1 MAVQT
6 QIQIRRGTA
15 AQWTSANPIL
25 ASGEFGYETDT
36 GNFKIGDGTTA
47 WNTLTVLNG
56 VTPST
61 TATFTNKTI
70 NLSNNTLTGTLA
82 QFNTACSDADFA
94 SLAGSETLTN
104 KTISGANNTLSSIG
118 NSSLTNSAITI
129 NGTAVSLGGSISLPG
144 DIEGVTAGT
153 GLTGGGTSGTVTI
166 SLSTPVSA
174 ANGGT
179 GISSLGTGVATWL
192 GTPTSANLRTVVA
205 DETGGGVLV
214 FNDAPTLTGLV
225 NASTDITLSAAGA
238 WGSIKDYQT
247 LNLMGC
253 L

>member
-36 GNFKIGDGTTA
+36 GKFKIGDGTTA
-47 WNTLTVLNG
+47 WNSIAVLNG
-56 VTPST
+56 VTASST
-61 TATFTNKTI
+61 DTFTNKTI
-70 NLSNNTLTGTLA
+70 NGT
-82 QFNTACSDADFA
+82 
-94 SLAGSETLTN
+94 
-104 KTISGANNTLSSIG
+104 NNTLSNIG
-118 NSSLTNSAITI
+118 NAALTNSAITI

-192 GTPTSANLRTVVA
+192 GTPTSDNLRTVVA
-205 DETGGGVLV
+205 DETGSGVLV
-214 FNDAPTLTGLV
+214 FNGAPTLTGTV
-225 NASTDITLSAAGA
+225 VASGDINMTAVGGF
-238 WGSIKDYQT
+238 GSVKDYQT

>member
-36 GNFKIGDGTTA
+36 GKFKIGDGTTA
-47 WNTLTVLNG
+47 WNSIAVLNG
-56 VTPST
+56 VTASST
-61 TATFTNKTI
+61 DTF
-70 NLSNNTLTGTLA
+70 
-82 QFNTACSDADFA
+82 
-94 SLAGSETLTN
+94 TN
-104 KTISGANNTLSSIG
+104 KTISGASNTLSNIG

-166 SLSTPVSA
+166 ALDTPVSA

-192 GTPTSANLRTVVA
+192 GTPTSDNLRTVVS
-205 DETGGGVLV
+205 DETGSGVLV
-214 FNDAPTLTGLV
+214 FNGAPTLTGVV

-238 WGSIKDYQT
+238 FGSIKDYQT

>member
-36 GNFKIGDGTTA
+36 GKFKIGDGSTA
-47 WNTLTVLNG
+47 WNSLAILNG
-56 VTPST
+56 VTASST
-61 TATFTNKTI
+61 DTFTNKTI
-70 NLSNNTLTGTLA
+70 NGSNNTLS
-82 QFNTACSDADFA
+82 N
-94 SLAGSETLTN
+94 
-104 KTISGANNTLSSIG
+104 IANA
-118 NSSLTNSAITI
+118 SLTNSAITI

-166 SLSTPVSA
+166 ALSTPVSA

-192 GTPTSANLRTVVA
+192 GTPTSANLISVVS
-205 DETGGGVLV
+205 DETGSGVLV
-214 FNDAPTLTGLV
+214 FNGAPTLTGVV
-225 NASTDITLSAAGA
+225 NATGDLTLSASGA
-238 WGSIKDYQT
+238 WGSLKDYET

-253 L
+253 I